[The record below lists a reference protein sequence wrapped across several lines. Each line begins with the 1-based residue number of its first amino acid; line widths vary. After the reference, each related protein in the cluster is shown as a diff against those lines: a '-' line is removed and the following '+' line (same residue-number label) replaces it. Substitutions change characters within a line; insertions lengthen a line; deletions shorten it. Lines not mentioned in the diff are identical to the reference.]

1 MNFFPKVL
9 KFLVAGLALAGGG
22 YYIWAKLAHN
32 QAVQQAQA
40 DAARQVPLVRVATA
54 PVQAQTTHQQLRA
67 VGVFRPFEVLE
78 LLAETDG
85 KVQQVHFDVHSVVRP
100 GQVLATLEATSKL
113 AHLRLAELNHQKAL
127 RDLARYEALFHNQ
140 NLPEIELE
148 NARLQAQT
156 TEQHQRLAQQAVD
169 FTTLKSPIAGTVS
182 QKLAG
187 VGRVLQPGSPVAVI
201 TDIAR
206 LRLVV
211 QVAAQDLAL
220 VRVGAQVPVYVP
232 AWGAG
237 PLTGTIK
244 AVAVQGTEAGTFP
257 VELWVANPP
266 GQPLRAGMSAEV
278 AFPVAE
284 RSSLLIPRLALVNNQ
299 VFVVQ
304 NGQALAK
311 KITSGQEF
319 GENLEVLAG
328 LTPGEQVVVK
338 GQANLAN
345 GQKVEVQ

>member
-1 MNFFPKVL
+1 MNIKAKIFRIILF
-9 KFLVAGLALAGGG
+9 GLALAGGG
-22 YYIWAKLAHN
+22 YFIWAQLAHN
-32 QAVQQAQA
+32 QATQQAQA
-40 DAARQVPLVRVATA
+40 NAARQAPLTRVATA

-85 KVQQVHFDVHSVVRP
+85 KVQQVHFDVHSGVRP
-100 GQVLATLEATSKL
+100 GQVLATLEATGKL
-113 AHLRLAELNHQKAL
+113 ANLRLAELNHQKAL
-127 RDLARYEALFHNQ
+127 RDLARYEALFKHN
-140 NLPEIELE
+140 NLAEIELE
-148 NARLQAQT
+148 NARHQAQSA
-156 TEQHQRLAQQAVD
+156 EQNLRLAQQAVD
-169 FTTLKSPIAGTVS
+169 FTILKSPIAGTVS

-201 TDIAR
+201 TNIAR

-211 QVAAQDLAL
+211 NVAAQDLAL
-220 VRVGAQVPVYVP
+220 VRVGAQVPVLVP
-232 AWGAG
+232 AWGNG
-237 PLTGTIK
+237 SLTGTIK

-278 AFPVAE
+278 AFPAAG
-284 RSSLLIPRLALVNNQ
+284 RSSLLIPRLALVNDQ

-311 KITSGQEF
+311 KITPGQEF

-328 LTPGEQVVVK
+328 LIPGEQVVVK
-338 GQANLAN
+338 GQANLTN
-345 GQKVEVQ
+345 GQKIQTQ